1 MTDREDDP
9 QEAPMLQKGIGTMA
23 RDDNCKAPGVDAGVT
38 EAMIRELV
46 HTFYARVRGD
56 PLIGPIFNTRIV
68 DWPAHMEKLCAFW
81 SSVTLMTGR
90 YKGTPMRVHA
100 ELPGIA
106 SEHFQRWLALFRAT
120 AQDICPE
127 GAAALFIDR
136 SRRIADSLQL
146 GIALERG
153 DRPVDAP
160 LGGRGPPLS

>member
-1 MTDREDDP
+1 
-9 QEAPMLQKGIGTMA
+9 MLQKGIGMMA

-90 YKGTPMRVHA
+90 YKGTPMRAHA
-100 ELPGIA
+100 MLPDLA

-120 AQDICPE
+120 VREICPDE
-127 GAAALFIDR
+127 AAALFIDR
-136 SRRIADSLQL
+136 SQRIAESLQL
-146 GIALERG
+146 GIAIHRG
-153 DRPVDAP
+153 EVPIQAP
-160 LGGRGPPLS
+160 TGSHGSAP